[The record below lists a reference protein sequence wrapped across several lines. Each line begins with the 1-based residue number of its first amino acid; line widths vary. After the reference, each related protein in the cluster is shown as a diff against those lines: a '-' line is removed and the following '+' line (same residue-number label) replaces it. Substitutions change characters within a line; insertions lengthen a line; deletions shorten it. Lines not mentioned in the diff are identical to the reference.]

1 MTVLATV
8 TAAFAVGL
16 GAYAVLDT
24 MFSEEH
30 RVRRRLDALESYGVG
45 AVTEAQPLFAPFRE
59 RIVAPA
65 GTWLADVLRAVAP
78 RGYLDR
84 LAQRLVTSGRSAH
97 PGVERVLLAKLASLL
112 GFGLVAYLCAVA
124 VGVGAAPALRFSVL
138 LALLGSYL
146 PDLWLRSQAESRQAA
161 IARQLPDMLDMLTI
175 SVEAGLGFDQAV
187 MKYVQNAH
195 GPLSREFAV
204 MLREVSAGK
213 SRRDALKALGDR
225 CDVPEVRAFIMAI
238 VQADVFGVSI
248 SDVLRVQSREL
259 RLKRRQRAEELAQK
273 APARM
278 VFPLVL
284 FIMPATLIVVMGP
297 AVIRIA
303 RVFFGM

>member
-8 TAAFAVGL
+8 TAALAAGL
-16 GAYAVLDT
+16 LAYAVLDL
-24 MFSEEH
+24 MFSEVR
-30 RVRRRLDALESYGVG
+30 RVRRRLDALGSYGVDV
-45 AVTEAQPLFAPFRE
+45 VTDAQPLFAPFRE
-59 RIVAPA
+59 RIVGPA
-65 GTWLADVLRAVAP
+65 GTWVARALRAVAP
-78 RGYLDR
+78 QGYLDR
-84 LAQRLVTSGRSAH
+84 LACRLVVSGRSAH
-97 PGVERVLLAKLASLL
+97 PGVERMLLWKMGGLAAGALIAVLVAEVL
-112 GFGLVAYLCAVA
+112 GARPLQLVRAGLV
-124 VGVGAAPALRFSVL
+124 F
-138 LALLGSYL
+138 ALLGSYA
-146 PDLWLRSQAESRQAA
+146 PDVWLRSQAESRQAA

-187 MKYVQNAH
+187 MKYVQNAR
-195 GPLSREFAV
+195 GPLSQEFAV

-213 SRRDALKALGDR
+213 SRRDALKTLGDR

-273 APARM
+273 APARL

-284 FIMPATLIVVMGP
+284 FIMPATLIVVIGP

>member
-1 MTVLATV
+1 MTVLAIV
-8 TAAFAVGL
+8 TAALAVGL
-16 GAYAVLDT
+16 SAYAVLD
-24 MFSEEH
+24 MAFSEEH
-30 RVRRRLDALESYGVG
+30 RVRRRLEALESYGVG
-45 AVTEAQPLFAPFRE
+45 AVAEAQPLFAPFRE
-59 RIVAPA
+59 RVVSPV
-65 GTWLADVLRAVAP
+65 GTWLARMLRAMAP
-78 RGYLDR
+78 RGYLAR
-84 LAQRLVTSGRSAH
+84 LARRLVTSGRPAH
-97 PGVERVLLAKLASLL
+97 PGVERMLLAKLAALL
-112 GFGLVAYLCAVA
+112 ASGLMAFVLGEA
-124 VGVGAAPALRFSVL
+124 VGAPMAPVTRFSVV

-187 MKYVQNAH
+187 MKYVQNAR

-204 MLREVSAGK
+204 VLREVSAGM
-213 SRRDALKALGDR
+213 SRRDALRALGDR
-225 CDVPEVRAFIMAI
+225 CDVAEVRAFIMAI